1 MRPLIK
7 LFYPVTHELINK
19 TNKTRQSILC
29 SDSITKVQ
37 TFIRKSL
44 EVLDDME
51 KDTKKLRKNACQKDI
66 KETFLLHWNKIE
78 IELEILDPV
87 GFKRHNTCKEE
98 VLKIK
103 SVISEGEKK
112 GIKFDKERCS
122 QTIDCF
128 KTKLTKLSL

>member
-1 MRPLIK
+1 MSAADPS
-7 LFYPVTHELINK
+7 PPEEM
-19 TNKTRQSILC
+19 
-29 SDSITKVQ
+29 VQ
-37 TFIRKSL
+37 TFIRGSL

-98 VLKIK
+98 VLEIK
-103 SVISEGEKK
+103 SVISEEEKK
-112 GIKFDKERCS
+112 GIKFDKERCL
-122 QTIDCF
+122 QIIDCF
-128 KTKLTKLSL
+128 KS